1 MTRRQALRG
10 LALGLLS
17 PPLIASMHI
26 AGDVAAGECIQP
38 AKPEPPPQ
46 PDGFFW
52 DDGSQC
58 IFVPTEGRGMP

>member
-1 MTRRQALRG
+1 MTRRHIIGAV
-10 LALGLLS
+10 ALGLLS
-17 PPLIASMHI
+17 PPLIAAMHV

-38 AKPEPPPQ
+38 TKPEPPPQ

-58 IFVPTEGRGMP
+58 MWVPTEGRVRP